1 MSEKRR
7 YLALTV
13 FFLVLSGVMTLFHA
27 PLKMS
32 WRTHAFQDAGAN
44 LTIGRLTEMGDRPG
58 IDNGHIYGLL
68 CVLAGR
74 LCYGIA
80 GPTPWA
86 SFTLWVVGNLVMAWG
101 MARYAFHARVGPIGL
116 LMMTSGMI
124 LAKDQTFVYTLE
136 PCFLIHAFAEQARGR
151 RGIAL
156 ALATAC
162 AFVKPSMAGCYGL
175 LLVIAILGGWGDRGE
190 GQTSL
195 ATRIRQLIPAFLTG
209 SALLALLAGL
219 YGVAALINSLVPVHA
234 AAIYREKHFGFFF
247 GVGRRFW
254 YFPGVRPGY
263 YIGTPTGFWL
273 AGTVVLVLGA
283 IGALVSRLRKLGDK
297 SARMNSNT
305 EMILT
310 LTILHVIFICIFFA
324 HQFSY
329 DYYYYLPVLG
339 LATLASR
346 SKWHRL
352 AVLVLSLLSLLG
364 NKGHIQDDIQ
374 AWRTRRP
381 YPEMRG
387 LWSGPE
393 DIREWREVLRLIDG
407 GPAALLSITE
417 GATVMIPQLA
427 PPVLFYLETG
437 QLTPREIDRKLSQ
450 LRSERFVVEVRT
462 VDQSWPSERW
472 PIFLEPLEKY
482 DLVMSGELYRVY
494 RRRESK
500 GS

>member
-1 MSEKRR
+1 MSDSRR
-7 YLALTV
+7 YFALTV
-13 FFLVLSGVMTLFHA
+13 YFLALSGVLTLFQA

-44 LTIGRLTEMGDRPG
+44 LTIGPLTELGDRPG
-58 IDNGHIYGLL
+58 IDNGYIYGLL
-68 CVLAGR
+68 CMVAGR

-86 SFTLWVVGNLVMAWG
+86 SFALWVVGNLVMAWG
-101 MARYAFHARVGPIGL
+101 MARYAYHARIGRIGL
-116 LMMTSGMI
+116 LMMTAGMT

-136 PCFLIHAFAEQARGR
+136 PCFLIHAFAEQTRGR

-162 AFVKPSMAGCYGL
+162 AFVKPSMASCYGL
-175 LLVIAILGGWGDRGE
+175 LLLVAILGGLGDRGAGRTGWAARFRE
-190 GQTSL
+190 
-195 ATRIRQLIPAFLTG
+195 LIPAVVTG
-209 SALLALLAGL
+209 SALVGLLAGL
-219 YGVAALINSLVPVHA
+219 YGVPALVRSLVPVHA

-247 GVGRRFW
+247 GIGRRFW

-273 AGTVVLVLGA
+273 AGTVVLLLGA
-283 IGALVSRLRKLGDK
+283 IAAFFSVLRKPDNE
-297 SARMNSNT
+297 SCRISSNT
-305 EMILT
+305 EMVLT
-310 LTILHVIFICIFFA
+310 LASLHVVFICIFFA

-346 SKWHRL
+346 SKWHGLVVL
-352 AVLVLSLLSLLG
+352 ALCLVSFVG
-364 NKGHIQDDIQ
+364 NKSHIQDNIH

-381 YPEMRG
+381 YAEMRG

-393 DIREWREVLRLIDG
+393 DIREWREVLRVIDG

-417 GATVMIPQLA
+417 GASVMIPQLA
-427 PPVLFYLETG
+427 PPALFYMETG
-437 QLTPREIDRKLSQ
+437 ELTQREIDRKLAQ
-450 LRSERFVVEVRT
+450 LRSEKFVIEVRS

-472 PIFLEPLEKY
+472 PIFHGPLEKSQ
-482 DLVMSGELYRVY
+482 LVMEGEFYRVY
-494 RRRESK
+494 R
-500 GS
+500 GPG